1 MKVLMFFYVVIWIY
15 AVYYSCYLLHR
26 LLGNDATPLFV
37 AFGLLFAIK
46 WITNLLGLITR
57 NN

>member
-15 AVYYSCYLLHR
+15 AVYYFCYLLYR
-26 LLGNDATPLFV
+26 LLGNDAIPLFV

-46 WITNLLGLITR
+46 WVANYSSLR
-57 NN
+57 K